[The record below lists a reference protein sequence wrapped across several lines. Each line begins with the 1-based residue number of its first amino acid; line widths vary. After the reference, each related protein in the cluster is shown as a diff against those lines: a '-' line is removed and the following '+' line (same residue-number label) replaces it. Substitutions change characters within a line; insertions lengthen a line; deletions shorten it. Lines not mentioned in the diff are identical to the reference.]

1 MLFHLICYCSQ
12 KWHACNPIN
21 WTVHSKLNG
30 RTQKI
35 ETIALRSQLRTNKDV
50 VDPTLHGMVDDF
62 LLSLPLGTT
71 ARDAAVE
78 ERVAQC
84 LLQLYKEK
92 KALEDK
98 LGEW

>member
-1 MLFHLICYCSQ
+1 MLPTAGPAVERPSD
-12 KWHACNPIN
+12 
-21 WTVHSKLNG
+21 G
-30 RTQKI
+30 RQQA
-35 ETIALRSQLRTNKDV
+35 IALRSQLRTNKDV

-92 KALEDK
+92 QALEDK